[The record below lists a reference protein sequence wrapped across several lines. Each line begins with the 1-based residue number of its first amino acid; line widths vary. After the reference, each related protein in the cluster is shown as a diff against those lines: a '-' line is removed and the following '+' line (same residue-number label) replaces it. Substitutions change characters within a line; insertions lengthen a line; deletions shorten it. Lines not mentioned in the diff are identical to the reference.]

1 MTQNSA
7 AEFNAP
13 QHIVQLFDGI
23 ESLVDTVSA
32 FVSDGLREG
41 DRALVLM
48 RLAQWNSVASKL
60 TSRQVSLSD
69 AIASGQLTVL
79 DGVRTLARIMPHGS
93 PCRGLFEEVIGKTVR
108 QICAAGARLRVYG
121 DLMDVLAADGN
132 FQGAHELEKMW
143 SDLTRQEPVTVLCG
157 YSAATFHDADAGET
171 LKSICRSHTNGSLL
185 ACATRFPIKP
195 THVSEASPK
204 SIGQ

>member
-1 MTQNSA
+1 VTQNSI

-13 QHIVQLFDGI
+13 QHIVELFDSI

-32 FVSDGLREG
+32 FVSDGLSKG

-60 TSRQVSLSD
+60 TSRHVALSE
-69 AIASGQLTVL
+69 AIASGRLTVL
-79 DGVRTLARIMPHGS
+79 DGTRTLARIMPHGS

-108 QICAAGARLRVYG
+108 RICAAGARLRVYG

-157 YSAATFHDADAGET
+157 YSAATFDNADAGET
-171 LKSICRSHTNGSLL
+171 LKSICRSHTNGSPAGLRHRL
-185 ACATRFPIKP
+185 
-195 THVSEASPK
+195 SN
-204 SIGQ
+204 

>member
-1 MTQNSA
+1 VTQNSI

-13 QHIVQLFDGI
+13 QHIVELFDSI

-32 FVSDGLREG
+32 FVSDGLSKG

-48 RLAQWNSVASKL
+48 RLAQWNSVASEL
-60 TSRQVSLSD
+60 TSRQVPLSE

-79 DGVRTLARIMPHGS
+79 DGTRTLARIMPHGS

-108 QICAAGARLRVYG
+108 QICAAGVRLRVYG

-157 YSAATFHDADAGET
+157 YSAATFDNADAGET
-171 LKSICRSHTNGSLL
+171 LKSICRSHTNGSPAGLVHTL
-185 ACATRFPIKP
+185 PN
-195 THVSEASPK
+195 
-204 SIGQ
+204 